1 MDAAFNPKEFCRCDV
16 FYVESD
22 VLRLLHEVPYFR
34 FMKPQAA
41 LRFWTRL
48 RDDGRELA
56 SLLWQFPLVRYE
68 PLDTLYACA
77 KAASELDEELVAD
90 LSTHYSWQGV
100 VEASF
105 LAALRPHAAYASHLR
120 RARDRVPHNGW
131 IVDLALSEV
140 RGSACEGHLEHQK
153 VIRELREI
161 IERIPEQPTALRRG
175 PTADELLQLQAST
188 IAVANAYREGG
199 VAQAKAVLDAS
210 PWRDFL

>member
-1 MDAAFNPKEFCRCDV
+1 M

-34 FMKPQAA
+34 FMKAEAA

-48 RDDGRELA
+48 RNDGWELA
-56 SLLWQFPLVRYE
+56 SLLHQFPSVKYE

-77 KAASELDEELVAD
+77 KAAAALDEELVAD

-105 LAALRPHAAYASHLR
+105 LAALQPHAAYASHLR
-120 RARDRVPHNGW
+120 RARDSAPHNEW
-131 IVDLALSEV
+131 IIDLALSEI
-140 RGSACEGHLEHQK
+140 RGSACGRHLEHQR

-161 IERIPEQPTALRRG
+161 IESIPKQPTTVRRG
-175 PTADELLQLQAST
+175 PTADELLQLQSST
-188 IAVANAYREGG
+188 VAVANAYKDGG
-199 VAQAKAVLDAS
+199 VTQAKAVLDAS
-210 PWRDFL
+210 AWSAFL